1 MKLRKYVPIE
11 PVVVILKGRPFTL
24 TPNDTIHI
32 GKTINHIVEGEWM
45 GYPIT
50 FNDSELKRWNTFMI
64 IERGGKMMKNKC
76 KQKKEIN

>member
-50 FNDSELKRWNTFMI
+50 FNDSELK
-64 IERGGKMMKNKC
+64 KM
-76 KQKKEIN
+76 EHVHDYRAWREDDEE